1 VFGSWGTNDTKP
13 PTKEYFMKEITV
25 KKWIALF
32 NCGVYAKGDRETQI
46 KAGWYDWFCKD
57 TSLKNKTLRMGNIIK
72 KITNPKILNDMYVFF
87 KNNCPLCGRLYDQ
100 FKFCDL
106 ETSEVIY
113 CVSCDDER
121 ENHKYTVYGREN
133 GFKEAIASFDT
144 STALVNWFNDMEAY
158 K

>member
-1 VFGSWGTNDTKP
+1 
-13 PTKEYFMKEITV
+13 MKEITV

-32 NCGVYAKGDRETQI
+32 NCGMYAKGDRETQI

-87 KNNCPLCGRLYDQ
+87 KNNCPFIGRLYDQ

-106 ETSEVIY
+106 ETGEVIY
-113 CVSCDDER
+113 CVSCDDDHEK
-121 ENHKYTVYGREN
+121 HKYTVYGREN

-144 STALVNWFNDMEAY
+144 SVALVNWFNDMEAY
-158 K
+158 NGKGRR